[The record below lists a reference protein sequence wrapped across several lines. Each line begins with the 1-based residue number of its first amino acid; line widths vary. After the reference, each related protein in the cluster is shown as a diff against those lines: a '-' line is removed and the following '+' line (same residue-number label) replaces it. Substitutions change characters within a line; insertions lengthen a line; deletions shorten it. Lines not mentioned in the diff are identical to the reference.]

1 MHRTEFCSFT
11 YWMKDSVHFKLIR
24 EKHLNSIQSLP
35 RRNITSFRRSLYA
48 KENIKKGERFNID
61 KIISLRPYKG
71 KSSKFFFK
79 ILKSKSKKNYKPGDL
94 I

>member
-1 MHRTEFCSFT
+1 MQ
-11 YWMKDSVHFKLIR
+11 D
-24 EKHLNSIQSLP
+24 
-35 RRNITSFRRSLYA
+35 NITSFRRSLYA